1 MMLQLGAS
9 ILVYVKGSRIGF
21 LKQLSLSFLLLALSF
36 AISEGKASAY
46 VFKVTNTEK
55 EPIEVSVAYETDR
68 KGEQADTFGKRTI
81 DGFFLVQP
89 GATVNLFLYSH
100 LLKTAWVGVR
110 SGADKVVW
118 QPSDRPTFDVSP
130 ATVTCKVLCRV
141 EEFPG
146 FKGEVLLSP
155 FVRLAVIDSGMTLH
169 MVKIAENMLD
179 QDTEFKWTRH
189 VDKKAINVCNK
200 SGRPVHTSFA
210 YFDTHRQEWV
220 SSGWYQIKADA
231 CAQPV
236 SGDQG
241 DVYAF
246 ATDDLSGNGR
256 TTWIPTAGAASFCT
270 DPTTAYILTYDACVA
285 GGDTKLRVETFGRLD
300 VADDGSINWNI
311 EP

>member
-1 MMLQLGAS
+1 MLLQLGAS
-9 ILVYVKGSRIGF
+9 VLVYVKGSRIGF
-21 LKQLSLSFLLLALSF
+21 LKHVSVILLLAAMSF

-55 EPIEVSVAYETDR
+55 DPIEVFVAYEIDG
-68 KGEQADTFGKRTI
+68 KGEDAQTFGKRTI
-81 DGFFLVQP
+81 DGFFLVRP
-89 GATVNLFLYSH
+89 GETANLFLYSH
-100 LLKTAWVGVR
+100 FLRTAWVAVR

-130 ATVTCKVLCRV
+130 ANVTCIVFCRV

-146 FKGEVLLSP
+146 FTGEVLLSLTA
-155 FVRLAVIDSGMTLH
+155 RNAVINNGMTLH
-169 MVKIAENMLD
+169 MVNVAENMRD
-179 QDTEFKWTRH
+179 RDSEFKWTRH

-210 YFDTHRQEWV
+210 YFDTNRQAWV
-220 SSGWYQIKADA
+220 ASGWYQIKADA

-246 ATDDLSGNGR
+246 ATDDLGGSG
-256 TTWIPTAGAASFCT
+256 TTWVPGSGAASFCT
-270 DPTTAYILTYDACVA
+270 DPTTTYILTYDACLTE
-285 GGDTKLRVETFGRLD
+285 GETKLRVETFGRLE
-300 VADDGSINWNI
+300 AAGDGSINWNI

>member
-1 MMLQLGAS
+1 MLQLGAS
-9 ILVYVKGSRIGF
+9 VLVYVKGSRIGF
-21 LKQLSLSFLLLALSF
+21 LKHLSVILLLAAMSF

-55 EPIEVSVAYETDR
+55 EPIEVSVAYETDG
-68 KGEQADTFGKRTI
+68 KGEQADTFGKSTI

-89 GATVNLFLYSH
+89 GDTVNLFLYSH

-110 SGADKVVW
+110 SGAAKVVW
-118 QPSDRPTFDVSP
+118 QPSDRPTFDVST
-130 ATVTCKVLCRV
+130 ANVKCKVFCQV
-141 EEFPG
+141 EDFPG

-169 MVKIAENMLD
+169 MVNVAENMRD
-179 QDTEFKWTRH
+179 KDSEFKWTRQ
-189 VDKKAINVCNK
+189 VEKKTINVCNK

-210 YFDTHRQEWV
+210 YFDTNRQAWV
-220 SSGWYQIKADA
+220 ASGWYQIKADA

-246 ATDDLSGNGR
+246 ATDDLGGSG
-256 TTWIPTAGAASFCT
+256 TTWVPGTGAASFCT
-270 DPTTAYILTYDACVA
+270 DPTTTYILTYDACLA
-285 GGDTKLRVETFGRLD
+285 EGETKLRIETFGRLE
-300 VADDGSINWNI
+300 AAGDGSINWNI
-311 EP
+311 DP